1 MYCMCGGEIWECF
14 LGNSPQDPV
23 ALFGSLSAA
32 PKGEGHQHVLCD
44 WGADRG
50 GSRSGVKIQ
59 AAESLY
65 EGHRGK
71 GGGVVVF
78 TS

>member
-23 ALFGSLSAA
+23 ALFGSLSLRLQRVR
-32 PKGEGHQHVLCD
+32 GHQHVLCD
-44 WGADRG
+44 WGARQG
-50 GSRSGVKIQ
+50 GQQVGVKIQ

-71 GGGVVVF
+71 GGVVVF

>member
-14 LGNSPQDPV
+14 LGGLPQDPV

-32 PKGEGHQHVLCD
+32 PKGEGNQHVLCD
-44 WGADRG
+44 WGPTG
-50 GSRSGVKIQ
+50 GQQVGVKIQ
-59 AAESLY
+59 AAESVY
-65 EGHRGK
+65 EGHGGK
-71 GGGVVVF
+71 GGVVVF